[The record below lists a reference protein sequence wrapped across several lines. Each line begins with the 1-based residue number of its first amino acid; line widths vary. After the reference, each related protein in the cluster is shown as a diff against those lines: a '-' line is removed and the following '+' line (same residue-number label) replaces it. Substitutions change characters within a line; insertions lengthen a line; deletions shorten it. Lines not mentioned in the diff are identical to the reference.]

1 MEQFWDFLVMSWGNE
16 LSSCRSLPL
25 SGLTHPGLMP
35 SPCGCILSPR
45 IPLPNTSSP
54 SASEVMSKHLQ
65 SAVTW
70 LLSISVLSQI
80 CILMSVN
87 ENHCDRADTKFKH
100 LKLQGCPDRSQSWPP
115 HTHPAPPTV
124 LYLFSCQVFL
134 SIIEVGFSLSVFF
147 FVVLRF
153 EPRTPHMPHKCS
165 ITELLPQS
173 WRVNFQNLSDGWPL
187 KDIVIIWK
195 KKWGRLKSELNGE
208 NDSGSWKGDG
218 LLSSVPTKC
227 RVLQGEGF
235 PPPWVR
241 RETDSACTLCKVSH
255 QALGGSTKMIHDYWL
270 QARI

>member
-1 MEQFWDFLVMSWGNE
+1 MEQLWDFPVMSWGNE
-16 LSSCRSLPL
+16 LSSCPSLPL

-35 SPCGCILSPR
+35 SPCGFILSPR

-87 ENHCDRADTKFKH
+87 ENRCGRANTKFKR
-100 LKLQGCPDRSQSWPP
+100 LKLQGCHDRTQSWP
-115 HTHPAPPTV
+115 HPPTV
-124 LYLFSCQVFL
+124 LYLFPCQVFL
-134 SIIEVGFSLSVFF
+134 SIMEVEFSLYFFF

-153 EPRTPHMPHKCS
+153 EPRTSYTPHKCS

-173 WRVNFQNLSDGWPL
+173 WRVNFQNLSDSWPL

-195 KKWGRLKSELNGE
+195 EKWGRLSRN
-208 NDSGSWKGDG
+208 
-218 LLSSVPTKC
+218 
-227 RVLQGEGF
+227 
-235 PPPWVR
+235 
-241 RETDSACTLCKVSH
+241 
-255 QALGGSTKMIHDYWL
+255 
-270 QARI
+270 